1 MGGTIV
7 AARAATIALA
17 ALAVLPAG
25 AVARDQAVSSFD
37 GTRISTTFL
46 PAEGLKP
53 GERAP
58 TVLQTHGW
66 GLVRT
71 ENPDAPSNEQTG
83 VVGLGPLRRA
93 GFNVLTWDSRGFGES
108 GGTVQVDSREF
119 EGRDV
124 QALLDWLA
132 TQPEALL
139 DAPGDPRAGMQGPS
153 YAGGIQLV
161 AAGIDRRIDVIA
173 PDIAWHSLTSALNR
187 DGLAK
192 FGWGSAL
199 LGVGTPTSAVL
210 GLFSP
215 YGPETGLLPPE
226 LVRAAADGLATN
238 RFSPVVDAY
247 LEARGVGDLVERIRV
262 PTILTQGTADT
273 LFTPSEAMR
282 SYEIL
287 RRNRVPVKMVWFCG
301 GHGVCLTGNVPTVER
316 TVIPWLR
323 RWLHR
328 DETVDTGPRFEWV
341 ADDGK
346 LRTAAD
352 FPLAP
357 GPELAAEGAGTVVLS
372 PADVVSGVL
381 VAARPGLAG
390 VRVPL
395 PTPPAPVDVAG
406 EPEVSITY
414 SGIGATA
421 DEHVFGQLVD
431 EDRDVVV
438 GNQTTPFPVVLD
450 GVQRTVTRR
459 LEGVAMRLEP
469 GRRYRFELVGGSNV
483 YGAPRSAAVVTVTR
497 ARIVVPTGDA
507 AATADRDALGLPAA
521 RRCVSR
527 RSFTVRLRA
536 PRGQRLVRVKVLVTG
551 RRARVLRGRALRTA
565 RIDLRG
571 LPAGRVRVKLVAR
584 TAAGRT
590 LEQTRA
596 YRTCVKRSPRR

>member
-1 MGGTIV
+1 MGGTTA
-7 AARAATIALA
+7 AARAATVALA
-17 ALAVLPAG
+17 ALAVLPGSA
-25 AVARDQAVSSFD
+25 AARDQAVPSFD

-199 LGVGTPTSAVL
+199 LGVGIPTSAVL

-238 RFSPVVDAY
+238 RFSPGVDAY

-262 PTILTQGTADT
+262 PTLLTQGTADT

-282 SYEIL
+282 SYEVL

-301 GHGVCLTGNVPTVER
+301 GHGVCLTGNVPSVER

-352 FPLAP
+352 FPLAA
-357 GPELAAEGAGTVVLS
+357 GPALAAEGSGTVVLS
-372 PADVVSGVL
+372 PADAVSGVL

-395 PTPPAPVDVAG
+395 PAPQEPVDVAG

-414 SGIGATA
+414 SGTGATA

-450 GVQRTVTRR
+450 GLQRTVTRR

-497 ARIVVPTGDA
+497 ARIVLPTGDA

-536 PRGQRLVRVKVLVTG
+536 PRGQRLVRVRVLVTG
-551 RRARVLRGRALRTA
+551 RRARVLRGRALRAA

-571 LPAGRVRVKLVAR
+571 LPAGRVRVKIIAR

-590 LEQTRA
+590 LEQVRT
-596 YRTCVKRSPRR
+596 YRTCVRRSPRR

>member
-584 TAAGRT
+584 TATGRT

>member
-282 SYEIL
+282 SYEVL